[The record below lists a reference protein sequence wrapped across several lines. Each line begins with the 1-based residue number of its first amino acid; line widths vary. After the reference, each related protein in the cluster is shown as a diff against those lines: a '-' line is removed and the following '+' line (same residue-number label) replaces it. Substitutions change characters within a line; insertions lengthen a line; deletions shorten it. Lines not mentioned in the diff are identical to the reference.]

1 MPQWPALSRG
11 SAGLP
16 PAGASA
22 ILPRRNKRHR
32 PAPSGGQAAKAL
44 SMAQLAQQT
53 ASVAAAHEAA
63 RKLQAAGNLDEA
75 KRIYGQILIAIP
87 HHAESL
93 SMLASIAY
101 QQGQDAQAEAYVDRA
116 IGIYQEVL
124 RSMPRNINVRGPLV
138 NLLLA
143 RDRTGEA
150 HELCEGL
157 LVPLNPI
164 RASADE
170 FVRRRTASVA
180 RNLPL
185 MILNTLPKSASES
198 IWNRLAEGLG
208 MAQSHLSIGL
218 FPDCSLLPA
227 RVQSAAEGGL
237 IAKEHIPASP
247 YNLGVLANSGVKR
260 LVYHVR
266 DPRQSALSWAHFV
279 RDDVSMR
286 LMAPIWRKV
295 VPPRALLEGEF
306 SALLDWCIDRY
317 LAIQI
322 AFIADWM
329 AVAEAR
335 ESDLEVTFLSFE
347 RFIADPD
354 GYLGDVLDFYDIDRA
369 GFARDAE
376 AEVVHLRK
384 GSLDEWREVYSAEQ
398 QSRAW
403 SMIPKAMAERFGWQA

>member
-1 MPQWPALSRG
+1 
-11 SAGLP
+11 
-16 PAGASA
+16 
-22 ILPRRNKRHR
+22 
-32 PAPSGGQAAKAL
+32 
-44 SMAQLAQQT
+44 MAQLAQQ
-53 ASVAAAHEAA
+53 AGSVAAAHNAA
-63 RKLQAAGNLDEA
+63 RELQAAGNLEEA
-75 KRIYGQILIAIP
+75 KRIYGQILIGIP

-124 RSMPRNINVRGPLV
+124 RSMPRNLNVRGPLV

-143 RDRTGEA
+143 RNRTEEA
-150 HELCEGL
+150 QELCAEL

-164 RASADE
+164 RADADE
-170 FVRRRTASVA
+170 FIRRRTLGKE
-180 RNLPL
+180 RGLPL

-227 RVQSAAEGGL
+227 RVHSAVEGGL
-237 IAKEHIPASP
+237 IAKEHIPASAH
-247 YNLGVLANSGVKR
+247 NLAVLKANGVDR
-260 LVYHVR
+260 LVFHVR

-295 VPPRALLEGEF
+295 VPPREVLQGEF
-306 SALLDWCIDRY
+306 NTLLDWCIERY
-317 LAIQI
+317 QAIQVD
-322 AFIADWM
+322 FIRDWM
-329 AVAEAR
+329 TVADDPKSGVAVK
-335 ESDLEVTFLSFE
+335 FLSFE
-347 RFIADPD
+347 RFIEDSE
-354 GYLGDVLDFYDIDRA
+354 GYLGEVLDFFDIDRA
-369 GFARDAE
+369 GFASEAE

-384 GSLDEWREVYSAEQ
+384 GSSDEWRKVFNAEQ
-398 QSRAW
+398 QRRAW
-403 SMIPKAMAERFGWQA
+403 SMMPEAMTERFGWLA